1 MLAIAIL
8 AAGKGT
14 RMKSD
19 LPKVLHSLAGKSLI
33 DRVLSCTEG
42 LKPNRR
48 LIVVG
53 HQAKVVEASLKNH
66 QDLDFVLQ
74 QPQNGTG
81 HAIQK
86 LSPQLKGFSGEL
98 LVLNGDVPLLQE
110 KTLSSLLTFH
120 RESNA
125 SVTFLSASL
134 ESPTGYGRVFTKCG
148 YILF

>member
-14 RMKSD
+14 RMKSS

-33 DRVLSCTEG
+33 DRVLSTTQA
-42 LKPNRR
+42 LRANRK

-53 HQAKVVEASLKNH
+53 HQAHLVEDSLKHH

-81 HAIQK
+81 HALQQ
-86 LSPQLKGFSGEL
+86 LSHRLKGF
-98 LVLNGDVPLLQE
+98 NG
-110 KTLSSLLTFH
+110 
-120 RESNA
+120 
-125 SVTFLSASL
+125 
-134 ESPTGYGRVFTKCG
+134 
-148 YILF
+148 